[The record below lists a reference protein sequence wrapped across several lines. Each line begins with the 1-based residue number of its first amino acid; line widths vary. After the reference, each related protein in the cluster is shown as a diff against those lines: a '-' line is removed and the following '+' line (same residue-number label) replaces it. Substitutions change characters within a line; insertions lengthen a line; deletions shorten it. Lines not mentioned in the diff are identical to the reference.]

1 MNFLNKFYQIQI
13 GDRIVH
19 FIFEKISTPV
29 IEEVYEFDN
38 LNNERGV
45 CGFGLTTLFKID
57 FLDFKSLKMSR
68 KVDNKYITPYENLDI
83 SWYECGGILTYI
95 DQLKYKEFTEG
106 PDKHFTDVKIIIF
119 DIIHHECSGKPPGK
133 FLKHYKI
140 ICNEGLKSYPK
151 NDKTKALSA
160 DFVAQGNTLVE
171 KKLDD

>member
-1 MNFLNKFYQIQI
+1 MK
-13 GDRIVH
+13 
-19 FIFEKISTPV
+19 
-29 IEEVYEFDN
+29 EEFVV
-38 LNNERGV
+38 LV
-45 CGFGLTTLFKID
+45 QLPLFKID

-83 SWYECGGILTYI
+83 PWYECDGIRTYI
-95 DQLKYKEFTEG
+95 DQEFMEG
-106 PDKHFTDVKIIIF
+106 LDKHFTDVKIIIF

-133 FLKHYKI
+133 SLKHYKT
-140 ICNEGLKSYPK
+140 ICNESWKSYPK